1 MCTFLCELGGLEP
14 KCLGLREDCEAR
26 SRGGGTGEDAWKR
39 ADLGLKEEPGV
50 LTSAEGES

>member
-26 SRGGGTGEDAWKR
+26 SRGGGPVR
-39 ADLGLKEEPGV
+39 MPGLNNGRG
-50 LTSAEGES
+50 LTRV